1 MGARNACPPL
11 RGFAAVVNLR
21 QARRWWR
28 GASSHSSCLLTCF
41 SGEQAGPGAV
51 VEGPPERSG
60 AGSKRC
66 KRKVKTRVIVNLK
79 LLVLGV

>member
-1 MGARNACPPL
+1 MGARNGCPPL
-11 RGFAAVVNLR
+11 RGFAAVVNPR
-21 QARRWWR
+21 QARGWWR
-28 GASSHSSCLLTCF
+28 GAPSHSSCHRTCF

-51 VEGPPERSG
+51 VKEPPERSG

-66 KRKVKTRVIVNLK
+66 KREVKTRVTVNLK